1 MINNSLI
8 GGRRGGK
15 CSQVNLRCLKVENS
29 SWFIGRVGIIS
40 YSQLRWHETFG
51 SWLGTWKYQSSKFTT
66 SNNLKTNILDTSK
79 MNYSA
84 LSQSISSLAKF
95 VSFLCSFSYSF
106 AYPTN
111 VFPSGPF
118 LPYLPLLTTS
128 RFVELS
134 FASFVP
140 LPTPPLSH
148 STVFVASSVSRLGS
162 SSVLLTCSSFL
173 LSCSSVLLS
182 CFSLFL
188 FQDISPSTVHVF
200 AT

>member
-1 MINNSLI
+1 
-8 GGRRGGK
+8 
-15 CSQVNLRCLKVENS
+15 
-29 SWFIGRVGIIS
+29 
-40 YSQLRWHETFG
+40 
-51 SWLGTWKYQSSKFTT
+51 
-66 SNNLKTNILDTSK
+66 

-84 LSQSISSLAKF
+84 LSRSVSFSAKF
-95 VSFLCSFSYSF
+95 VSFLCSSSSSF
-106 AYPTN
+106 AYPTK

-140 LPTPPLSH
+140 LPTPPFSH

-162 SSVLLTCSSFL
+162 SSVLLSCSSFL

-182 CFSLFL
+182 CSSLFL
-188 FQDISPSTVHVF
+188 CQDISPSTVHVF
-200 AT
+200 ATWPFCCLPWHMRLKTYSLLFPRHISMFYLSFFMGLLPLLHQIS